1 MEHGHHVAAPAPTY
15 SDYTSSTHHDH
26 TVAVGHT
33 QSSTAHET
41 THGARATAGAQ
52 EGTYQ
57 SSPHEGTAKKK
68 HKKEG
73 KKAKKPKKTDKAP
86 AV

>member
-1 MEHGHHVAAPAPTY
+1 MEHGHHVAAPEPTY
-15 SDYTSSTHHDH
+15 SDYTASSHHEH

-33 QSSTAHET
+33 HET
-41 THGARATAGAQ
+41 QHRAHGTADAQ
-52 EGTYQ
+52 EGAYQ
-57 SSPHEGTAKKK
+57 SSGHDGTARKKR
-68 HKKEG
+68 KKDG